1 VLYDALIRL
10 GYDGDAPVYCC
21 RLSTAH
27 GMDQCNLSVTIPFN
41 PTEPWLGSIIGSEP
55 DTGIEMMVHIALA
68 SLCEDR
74 ITTTV
79 ALPIALLLIRNQ
91 ENPIRQLCLEA
102 VSDLKGT
109 HFHAGMT
116 LLARYA

>member
-1 VLYDALIRL
+1 
-10 GYDGDAPVYCC
+10 
-21 RLSTAH
+21 
-27 GMDQCNLSVTIPFN
+27 MDQCNLSVTIPFN

-109 HFHAGMT
+109 HCHAGMT